1 VSRLDEL
8 LRWLFFW
15 LVVRPVVLVGLGL
28 NVRHRERLPA
38 AGPAIVVANHNS
50 HLDTMVLMTLLPS
63 HLLPRVH
70 PVAAADYFLRHRL
83 LAWFALRIVGII
95 PIERRP
101 AAPPATAGPPPSD
114 EPPTPGAPRP
124 DVLAA
129 VAAGLERD
137 DIVILFPEG
146 SRGEPERLA
155 DFKSG
160 VARLAE
166 RFPAVPVIPIFLHGL
181 GKALPRGKA
190 LPVPFFCDVFVGEPV
205 PWRGDRKAYVEDLR
219 RRLQELAAEG
229 QLAEWL

>member
-1 VSRLDEL
+1 VRRLDEL

-38 AGPAIVVANHNS
+38 TGPAIVVANHNS
-50 HLDTMVLMTLLPS
+50 HLDTMVFMTLLPS

-70 PVAAADYFLRHRL
+70 PVAAADYFLRNRL

-101 AAPPATAGPPPSD
+101 PPPATAEPPPPG

-124 DVLAA
+124 DVLGA
-129 VAAGLERD
+129 VAAGLERGD
-137 DIVILFPEG
+137 VVILFPEG

-160 VARLAE
+160 VARLVE
-166 RFPAVPVIPIFLHGL
+166 RFPAVPVIPVFLHGL

-190 LPVPFFCDVFVGEPV
+190 LPVPFFCDVFVGDPV
-205 PWRGDRKAYVEDLR
+205 PWRGDRKIYVEELR
-219 RRLQELAAEG
+219 RRMQDLAAEG

>member
-1 VSRLDEL
+1 M
-8 LRWLFFW
+8 
-15 LVVRPVVLVGLGL
+15 VVRPVVLVGLGL

-38 AGPAIVVANHNS
+38 AGPAILVANHNS

-101 AAPPATAGPPPSD
+101 PPVPATAEPPPPG

-129 VAAGLERD
+129 VAAGLERGD
-137 DIVILFPEG
+137 VVILFPEG
-146 SRGEPERLA
+146 TRGEPERLA

-160 VARLAE
+160 VARLVE

-205 PWRGDRKAYVEDLR
+205 PWRGDRKAYVEELR
-219 RRLQELAAEG
+219 SRMQDLAAEG